1 MGSLDDIFKESV
13 APEKAFKALFLLL
26 HEHVPSGRFQ
36 IVLGDGQKAPGGDEL
51 GLANDVRQQ
60 VIQKLRN
67 QPGLVCQTVQGG
79 RDVFAAPLAELDA
92 VVFFDFPAEIKPADG
107 KTLDP
112 ALVLLC
118 IRLFLSDR
126 ALLKERAYYR
136 VLKNQFTRKTQVQ
149 ETRYRE
155 ILEETQ
161 RGYQLIQEREKE
173 YSQRLETDISKR
185 TAELRDANHQLEE
198 AIAKAG
204 EMAQKAEVA
213 SIAKGEFLANMSHEI
228 RTPLNGIIGFTD
240 LLLETGLDKTQL
252 DYVQIVKRSGDGL
265 LSLINDILD
274 FSKIEAGKLEF
285 ENIDF
290 DPELCAYDVC
300 DLIWPKINSKRV
312 EMLCQVGARLPL
324 QVKGDP
330 SRFRQVLTNL
340 MGNAAKFTEF
350 GEILLSMDLEAESE
364 TRVKLHARVIDTGI
378 GIPQDRLSAIF
389 NPFEQADGTTT
400 RMHGGTGLGLS
411 ICKQIASMMHG
422 DVWAERGSG
431 GGSVFHF
438 TAWMGKTAANKE
450 TRTVP
455 QGLSGKNFL
464 IITGQPTQCNILTQ
478 LLRSSGMR
486 AVGVPNGQEALAAL
500 NSATAAGDRF
510 DGCIVDIKFGDMNGG
525 EIGKVMAACSQPIK
539 KIPLVGMA
547 TARANVEHQ
556 FKAAGFDEVLLKPVR
571 RNTLI
576 EALTELLGA
585 KNGEAADYSTARMA
599 RVDGL
604 LNACPQKQFSA
615 KILLA
620 EDNPVN
626 QKLAMLILTRGGHRV
641 TLARNGHEVLEK
653 FLASAGQMD
662 LIFMDVQMPRMD
674 GMEATRRIRESGF
687 AAIPIVAMTANAMKG
702 DREKCLEAGMNDFV
716 TKPIKK
722 EIVLGMV
729 AKWVCNHALRRVPDA

>member
-1 MGSLDDIFKESV
+1 MGSLDDIFKESET
-13 APEKAFKALFLLL
+13 PEKAFKPLFALL
-26 HEHVPSGRFQ
+26 HAHVPNGRFE
-36 IVLGDGQKAPGGDEL
+36 IVLGDGPKAPWGDEL
-51 GLANDVRQQ
+51 GVAKDVRQ
-60 VIQKLRN
+60 KLVAALRG
-67 QPGLVCQTVQGG
+67 QPGPVCHAAPGG
-79 RDVFAAPLAELDA
+79 GSVFAAPLAEMDA
-92 VVFFDFPAEIKPADG
+92 VVFFDFPAEITSAD
-107 KTLDP
+107 KSATDP

-118 IRLFLSDR
+118 IKLFLSEG
-126 ALLKERAYYR
+126 ALRKERAFYR

-173 YSQRLETDISKR
+173 YSQRLEADISKR

-198 AIAKAG
+198 AIAKAS

-240 LLLETGLDKTQL
+240 LLFETGLDKTQL
-252 DYVQIVKRSGDGL
+252 DYVQIVRRSGDGL

-300 DLIWPKINSKRV
+300 DLIQPKINSKTV
-312 EMLCQVGARLPL
+312 EMLCQVGTRLPL

-350 GEILLSMDLEAESE
+350 GEILLSLDLEAESE
-364 TRVKLHARVIDTGI
+364 TRVKLHAKVADTGI

-389 NPFEQADGTTT
+389 SPFEQADGTTT
-400 RMHGGTGLGLS
+400 RTHGGTGLGLS
-411 ICKQIASMMHG
+411 ICKQIANLMHG
-422 DVWAERGSG
+422 DVWAERGSA

-438 TAWMGKTAANKE
+438 TAWLGKTAASEEN
-450 TRTVP
+450 RPVP
-455 QGLSGKNFL
+455 QGLSGKKVLL
-464 IITGQPTQCNILTQ
+464 ITDQPTQRLILMQ
-478 LLRSSGMR
+478 LLQSSGMH
-486 AVGVPNGQEALAAL
+486 AVAVSSGQEALAAL
-500 NSATAAGDRF
+500 NTATAAEMGF
-510 DGCIVDIKFGDMNGG
+510 DGCIVDIKFGDMAGDA
-525 EIGKVMAACSQPIK
+525 IAKAAAACSQPGK
-539 KIPLVGMA
+539 RIPLVGMA
-547 TARANVEHQ
+547 AAKANRVHE
-556 FKAAGFDEVLLKPVR
+556 FKAAGCDEVLLKPVR
-571 RNTLI
+571 RHTLI
-576 EALTELLGA
+576 EALTRLLGA
-585 KNGEAADYSTARMA
+585 EDGEAAEYASA
-599 RVDGL
+599 RVVRGDGL
-604 LNACPQKQFSA
+604 LNACPRKQVSA
-615 KILLA
+615 RILLA

-626 QKLAMLILTRGGHRV
+626 QKLAMLMLTKGGHRV
-641 TLARNGHEVLEK
+641 TLAHNGREALEK
-653 FLASAGQMD
+653 FLASSGQVD

-674 GMEATRRIRESGF
+674 GMEATRRIRENGF
-687 AAIPIVAMTANAMKG
+687 AAIPIVAMTANAMRG

-729 AKWVCNHALRRVPDA
+729 EKWVCNQP